1 MEAFYRHAQL
11 PSGTTANEAALLSS
25 VEVLLKQRPREA
37 HELAIETLLS
47 NVEGAV
53 SFCKPSS
60 ADRDV
65 VLAQM
70 RLELC
75 DVIENSQSRWKNL
88 VYPHLDFIDS
98 TYDAFPLKDD
108 ALREIGG
115 DALLEL
121 LKDYG
126 AVRNLHAEPP
136 LLEQPPTDRMRRK
149 IKAQENDTAGTIAAR
164 YNCTAKEI
172 EELNP
177 NLVAEGFGS
186 PRGGKL
192 RRGTAVVVLT

>member
-11 PSGTTANEAALLSS
+11 PSGTTAKEAALLSS
-25 VEVLLKQRPREA
+25 VAVLMKQNSRE

-47 NVEGAV
+47 DVEGAV
-53 SFCKPSS
+53 NFYKPSS

-75 DVIENSQSRWKNL
+75 DVIENSQSCWKNL

-98 TYDAFPLKDD
+98 TYDALPLKDD
-108 ALREIGG
+108 ALQEIGG
-115 DALLEL
+115 DALLAL
-121 LKDYG
+121 LKDYE
-126 AVRNLHAEPP
+126 AVRSLHHDPP
-136 LLEQPPTDRMRRK
+136 LLEQPPLRKRRK

-164 YNCTAKEI
+164 YNCTVKEI

-192 RRGTAVVVLT
+192 RRGTAVVVLA